1 MSCLTSLISTISPL
15 PEFIPAGVISD
26 FRDLLDSPFPIV
38 VFGSSAARPSDRV
51 GSPETAGRS
60 RMPAL
65 PSGRQS
71 RQVWDGRRCCTRRAE
86 TAGFPLSF
94 SPRCEPG
101 GDPRS
106 VESVCG
112 LRLFRTVPAA
122 VSDAGSSSFGG
133 GLPLPRDEGCFQ
145 GLRDEIRGV
154 RKIFSFRLARSLFS
168 AVRCGGRASS
178 EGSFPVRPPV
188 PNRTDN

>member
-94 SPRCEPG
+94 SPRCGPG
-101 GDPRS
+101 GDPDRS
-106 VESVCG
+106 KAFAGC
-112 LRLFRTVPAA
+112 
-122 VSDAGSSSFGG
+122 GSSEPCRPLSLTPEARPSGG
-133 GLPLPRDEGCFQ
+133 AAAPAGRGLLSGVEGRNPRRSENLFVPSRSLPL
-145 GLRDEIRGV
+145 LRRPMRRTRFVRGFV
-154 RKIFSFRLARSLFS
+154 SGS
-168 AVRCGGRASS
+168 AAGAEPHG
-178 EGSFPVRPPV
+178 
-188 PNRTDN
+188 